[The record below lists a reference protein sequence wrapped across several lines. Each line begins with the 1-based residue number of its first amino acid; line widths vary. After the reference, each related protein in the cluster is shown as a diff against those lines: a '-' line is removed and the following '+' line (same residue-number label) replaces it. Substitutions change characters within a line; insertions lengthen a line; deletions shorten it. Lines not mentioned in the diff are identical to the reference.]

1 MKYRRTERFRKA
13 AKELPKPIQAKVV
26 KAFRLFQENP
36 QHPSLHTKRIRGTDN
51 VWEGRID
58 DFYRFTFEYQTDP
71 ETSEDICIF
80 RNIGRHDIIDHAP

>member
-13 AKELPKPIQAKVV
+13 TEALPKTIKAKIP
-26 KAFRLFQENP
+26 KAFKLFQENP
-36 QHPSLHTKRIRGTDN
+36 QHPSLGVKKIKGLEN
-51 VWEGRID
+51 IWEGRID

-71 ETSEDICIF
+71 ETDEPVCLF